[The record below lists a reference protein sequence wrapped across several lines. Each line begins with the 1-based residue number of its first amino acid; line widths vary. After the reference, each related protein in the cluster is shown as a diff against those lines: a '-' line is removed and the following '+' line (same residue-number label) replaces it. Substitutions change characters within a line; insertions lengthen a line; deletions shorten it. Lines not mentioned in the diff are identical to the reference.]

1 MFYSFPRLFCIRA
14 VPKNK
19 ARIQMA
25 AFLSVTSAVFALLD
39 AVTFG
44 VPFGSKAASSGF
56 AVRAAGVVC
65 FSLLSAPLT
74 VTLQEAA
81 MDASDFRK
89 AVMVA

>member
-1 MFYSFPRLFCIRA
+1 
-14 VPKNK
+14 
-19 ARIQMA
+19 MA

-89 AVMVA
+89 AVMVASPSFWAVSAPDASTVTALLSD